1 MRPLAGAV
9 PPTRRRFPFLSS
21 AYQCGSSLGAAA
33 IIWHGARMPKRRR
46 KTGRVEA
53 PLDVAEPQPEPAQRA
68 PKPAIPWWKD
78 PLKLSALAMVILV
91 VIELGAGSHLPPK
104 IVSYLDP
111 LILFLGVLSIVLS
124 IFRRWENR

>member
-1 MRPLAGAV
+1 
-9 PPTRRRFPFLSS
+9 
-21 AYQCGSSLGAAA
+21 
-33 IIWHGARMPKRRR
+33 MPKRRR

-53 PLDVAEPQPEPAQRA
+53 PLDVAEPQPEPARSA
-68 PKPAIPWWKD
+68 PKPAVPWWKD

-111 LILFLGVLSIVLS
+111 LILFLGVLSVVLS